1 MLKHTVKIG
10 AVGWLHE
17 NWDLDYYP
25 DDLPEDWK
33 LDYYANELN
42 CVLLKSDLW
51 LSVSTDDIEEW
62 NDSIHEYFQFCL
74 AMPKEQVDVALIEAQ
89 LNCFEVPVWLFG
101 ENCPETINAIVFQPL
116 PHASHTL
123 WQSGSKIIWEL
134 DIDGMSG
141 REFKEQVE
149 LIDPKLFD
157 GEVCVI
163 LSGQKQQQIVEFR
176 MIMEMMGRA

>member
-10 AVGWLHE
+10 AVGWQHE
-17 NWDLDYYP
+17 NWDQDYYP
-25 DDLPEDWK
+25 DDLPADWK

-42 CVLLKSDLW
+42 CVLLKADLW
-51 LSVSTDDIEEW
+51 QSASEDEIENW

-74 AMPKEQVDVALIEAQ
+74 EMPTVKVEKAIIEKQ
-89 LNCFEVPVWLFG
+89 LSCFESPVWLFG
-101 ENCPETINAIVFQPL
+101 DNCLETTKAITFKPK
-116 PHASHTL
+116 SHPSQIL
-123 WQSGSKIIWEL
+123 WQSGHKIIWQL
-134 DIDGMSG
+134 DIDGMNG

-149 LIDPKLFD
+149 LLDPELFE
-157 GEVCVI
+157 GQVCVI